1 MKARLPNA
9 SVKTLPLYEGLGSL
23 RYGYLPAFAQSK
35 LPESTITPPTEL
47 PCPLRNLVVDW
58 TTMSAPCSIG
68 RHKTGDASVLSTISG
83 TPASCAIVA
92 SAARSATTDRKGGV
106 GGTSVSGRGEHVG

>member
-35 LPESTITPPTEL
+35 LPQSTITPPTEL
-47 PCPLRNLVVDW
+47 PCQLRHLVVDW
-58 TTMSAPCSIG
+58 TTMSAPCSLG
-68 RHKTGDASVLSTISG
+68 GHKTGDENVFPTISA
-83 TPASCAIVA
+83 TPAPSAPVVT
-92 SAARSATTDRKGGV
+92 AARPPT
-106 GGTSVSGRGEHVG
+106 GRAPAREK